1 MKKTTK
7 VMRHFFIYNFSNT
20 DGGQEKYI
28 DYLEEEFKKN
38 KIKLYVIKEVP
49 SINNF
54 LSPKNYPYKFSKN
67 DEIIEILNGNSALYL
82 RGALPRNKNVKKIYI
97 QHSLFNDKQAP
108 KIKRLIRI
116 IIFFL
121 LLRNISLIIRVSN
134 KTLPNFFNPDK
145 TKTIYNGVPL
155 EYIRY
160 KNNNPKY
167 SEKTKLLMVGSINRN
182 KNQALAI
189 DIIRKSVDLKLTLV
203 GEGELKN
210 KLINKNQDLIKS
222 GRLIF
227 TGFQK
232 EPRKYFLSSHIL
244 LVLSE
249 NEGLPFVILEAMS
262 YGIPVIA
269 NNVGGINELISNN
282 KNGIL
287 IYNNNFKIIL
297 KSINQLKK
305 NQKKYNFISQNAK
318 QTIKNNFNSVNMF
331 NKFIKYI
338 NDLN

>member
-1 MKKTTK
+1 
-7 VMRHFFIYNFSNT
+7 
-20 DGGQEKYI
+20 
-28 DYLEEEFKKN
+28 
-38 KIKLYVIKEVP
+38 
-49 SINNF
+49 
-54 LSPKNYPYKFSKN
+54 
-67 DEIIEILNGNSALYL
+67 
-82 RGALPRNKNVKKIYI
+82 
-97 QHSLFNDKQAP
+97 
-108 KIKRLIRI
+108 
-116 IIFFL
+116 
-121 LLRNISLIIRVSN
+121 
-134 KTLPNFFNPDK
+134 
-145 TKTIYNGVPL
+145 
-155 EYIRY
+155 
-160 KNNNPKY
+160 
-167 SEKTKLLMVGSINRN
+167 
-182 KNQALAI
+182 AI

-287 IYNNNFKIIL
+287 IYNNNFKSIL